1 MDNNTQPA
9 VQQAPQ
15 QPTQQVLQQAPQQAP
30 QPLQQVIVQTV
41 ESKSNGIG
49 TAGFVLALLG
59 LLFSWVPVVDFILW
73 FLGLLFSFIGCFK
86 SPKGLAITGLIL
98 SLLGIIVIIAIFGT
112 IGALFASM

>member
-1 MDNNTQPA
+1 MDNNTQLAAQQP
-9 VQQAPQ
+9 QQAPQ
-15 QPTQQVLQQAPQQAP
+15 QPTQPTAQLPQ
-30 QPLQQVIVQTV
+30 QQVIVQTV

-86 SPKGLAITGLIL
+86 NPKGLAITGLIL
-98 SLLGIIVIIAIFGT
+98 SLIGIIVIIAIFGT

>member
-9 VQQAPQ
+9 AQQPQQAPQ
-15 QPTQQVLQQAPQQAP
+15 QPTQQVQQQAP
-30 QPLQQVIVQTV
+30 QPQQQVIVQTV

-73 FLGLLFSFIGCFK
+73 FLGILFSFIGCFK
-86 SPKGLAITGLIL
+86 SPKGLAIAGLIL

>member
-9 VQQAPQ
+9 AQQPQ
-15 QPTQQVLQQAPQQAP
+15 QPTQPTAQQPQ
-30 QPLQQVIVQTV
+30 QQVIVQTV
-41 ESKSNGIG
+41 ENKSNGIG

>member
-9 VQQAPQ
+9 AQQPQQAPQ
-15 QPTQQVLQQAPQQAP
+15 QPTQQVQQQAP
-30 QPLQQVIVQTV
+30 QPQQQVIVQTV

-73 FLGLLFSFIGCFK
+73 FLGFLFSFIGCFK
-86 SPKGLAITGLIL
+86 NPKGLAITGLIL